1 MQNNLRFRKLR
12 KENDMKD
19 KDKNEGKGLQIF
31 NNPEFGEIRT
41 TVIDGEPWFVGKDV
55 AMALGYGNPRQGIAS
70 HVDAEDKGVQKCK
83 VRRRQLKPWAR
94 KVKNYFEKFGE
105 LVLMAFMGIGTAVL
119 LAQFFGV
126 MIGAIDPRP

>member
-1 MQNNLRFRKLR
+1 MGSR
-12 KENDMKD
+12 
-19 KDKNEGKGLQIF
+19 
-31 NNPEFGEIRT
+31 
-41 TVIDGEPWFVGKDV
+41 
-55 AMALGYGNPRQGIAS
+55 
-70 HVDAEDKGVQKCK
+70 K

-94 KVKNYFEKFGE
+94 KVKNYFAKFGE

>member
-1 MQNNLRFRKLR
+1 MESR
-12 KENDMKD
+12 
-19 KDKNEGKGLQIF
+19 
-31 NNPEFGEIRT
+31 
-41 TVIDGEPWFVGKDV
+41 
-55 AMALGYGNPRQGIAS
+55 
-70 HVDAEDKGVQKCK
+70 K

-105 LVLMAFMGIGTAVL
+105 TVLMAFMAVGTVVL

>member
-1 MQNNLRFRKLR
+1 MESR
-12 KENDMKD
+12 
-19 KDKNEGKGLQIF
+19 
-31 NNPEFGEIRT
+31 
-41 TVIDGEPWFVGKDV
+41 
-55 AMALGYGNPRQGIAS
+55 
-70 HVDAEDKGVQKCK
+70 K

-105 LVLMAFMGIGTAVL
+105 VVLMAFMAVGTAVL